1 MKTKWFNANFPCG
14 LDSLYKAI
22 INTPFD
28 SDKGWGFSIN
38 SYEDNT
44 ISSKYIER
52 VELNEIII
60 DPYGN
65 ETEFN
70 HFKYIQFKFWFCKT
84 QKNKFILVIESP
96 PRSIKSFISNII
108 KTTQAD
114 FNVSCINIRVDDFI
128 QFITPHFERVK
139 VHKAK
144 LKDLTF
150 SKTTSGI
157 LELESSSD
165 AIEEINNI
173 FKNAKFTI
181 DKVKLNVK
189 TFSGFET
196 LEVNTNG
203 SINFSEDMFKE
214 IFSTVENF
222 TS

>member
-38 SYEDNT
+38 SYEENT

-84 QKNKFILVIESP
+84 QKNNFILVIESP

-114 FNVSCINIRVDDFI
+114 FNVSCINIRIDDFI
-128 QFITPHFERVK
+128 QCITPHFERVK

-150 SKTTSGI
+150 SKTTSGT

>member
-1 MKTKWFNANFPCG
+1 MKTKWFTANFPCG
-14 LDSLYKAI
+14 IDGLYETI

-28 SDKGWGFSIN
+28 SDKGWGFSII
-38 SYEDNT
+38 SYEGNF
-44 ISSKYIER
+44 ISSNYIEKI
-52 VELNEIII
+52 ELNEIII

-84 QKNKFILVIESP
+84 QKNNFILVLESP

-108 KTTQAD
+108 KATQSD
-114 FNVSCINIRVDDFI
+114 FNVSYLNIRIDEFI
-128 QFITPHFERVK
+128 QLLTPYFDKVQ

-165 AIEEINNI
+165 AIEEMKNI

-181 DKVKLNVK
+181 DKVKLNIK
-189 TFSGFET
+189 TCNNFES

-203 SINFSEDMFKE
+203 SISFPEELFKE
-214 IFSTVENF
+214 IFSTVEKF
-222 TS
+222 TN